1 MTVQTDSVRNIPCGT
16 SGGVMVSFAKIEVVN
31 RLHKDFALDTIR
43 NYTVHY
49 DRPLIFDKVHHLIN
63 QHCSAHTLRE
73 VYIDLFDTL
82 DEMLQADLQAE
93 ADKWAPGVEI
103 IAVRVTKPVIPPS
116 IRDNFERMEA
126 EKTKLLIATEVQRVR
141 EKEAETEKLVAT
153 IAAQRD
159 ANVSRVNMQREIEEK
174 EAARKLAGIE
184 DTMHVARERALAD
197 AEHYKALKDADSNAQ
212 RLTPAYLEFQRIQSM
227 GNVKKVYFGKELP
240 DMFAS
245 KGEGAH
251 AAQANAVAAGD
262 LRSTRTESASASVGA
277 DGSTNM

>member
-1 MTVQTDSVRNIPCGT
+1 
-16 SGGVMVSFAKIEVVN
+16 MVSFAKIEVVN
-31 RLHKDFALDTIR
+31 RLHKEYALDTIR

-174 EAARKLAGIE
+174 EASRKLAGIE

-197 AEHYKALKDADSNAQ
+197 AEHYKALKDADANAQ
-212 RLTPAYLEFQRIQSM
+212 RLTPEYLEFQRIQSM

-245 KGEGAH
+245 KGSSASSE
-251 AAQANAVAAGD
+251 QSTVAATQQAHSAPNSV
-262 LRSTRTESASASVGA
+262 LASASVGA
-277 DGSTNM
+277 DGSTAT

>member
-1 MTVQTDSVRNIPCGT
+1 
-16 SGGVMVSFAKIEVVN
+16 MVSFAKIEVVN

-43 NYTVHY
+43 NYTIHY

-93 ADKWAPGVEI
+93 ANKWAPGVEI

-174 EAARKLAGIE
+174 EAARKLAGID

-197 AEHYKALKDADSNAQ
+197 AEHYKALKDADANAQ
-212 RLTPAYLEFQRIQSM
+212 RLTPQYLEFQRIQSM

-245 KGEGAH
+245 KQAVQQTAAVEQVADAQQREGREPL
-251 AAQANAVAAGD
+251 N
-262 LRSTRTESASASVGA
+262 TASVGA
-277 DGSTNM
+277 TGSVRL